1 MRVTNPATDEL
12 LRELGEDD
20 SESIRVKL
28 LRARAAQRDWACR
41 PFAERATIVGLFGEI
56 VASRR
61 EDLARTLT
69 LEVGKPISQSRR
81 ELEGLQARV
90 AFFLEHSEREL
101 AEQRT
106 ASVDQGGTEE
116 LVRFEPL
123 GVVANVSAW
132 NYPYFVGSNVFVPAL
147 LTGNSVL
154 YKPSEHATLT
164 GLEIERALGEAGV
177 PRDVFQT
184 LVGGGPVGAAL
195 VEQPVDGVFFTGS
208 LATGRRIAAAVAPRM
223 IPLGLELGGKDP
235 AYVADDVDVAAA
247 AAAVADGAFYN
258 AGQSCCAVERVY
270 VQARIWQ
277 PFVDAFVDAVRGFKL
292 GDPLDEATYVGPL
305 ARRNA
310 QLSLLIEQVQDA
322 VGKGARLL
330 AGGRRAERAGWFFE
344 PTVLVDVDH
353 SMRVMREESFG
364 PIIGLMPVPNDERA
378 LELMADTEY
387 GLTAAVY
394 SNDRARAER
403 ILSALDVGSAY
414 WNCCDRVSP
423 RLPWSGRH
431 CSGIGCTLGSAGIRA
446 FLKPK
451 AWHLRPA

>member
-364 PIIGLMPVPNDERA
+364 PIIGLMPVPDDERA